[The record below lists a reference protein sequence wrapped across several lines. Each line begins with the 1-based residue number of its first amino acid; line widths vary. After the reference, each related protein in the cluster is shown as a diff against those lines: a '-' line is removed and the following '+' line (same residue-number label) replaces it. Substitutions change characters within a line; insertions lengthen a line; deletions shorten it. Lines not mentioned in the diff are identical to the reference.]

1 MILTL
6 TGTAVQLNFMVK
18 SAFTTMRKEE
28 ERERERERERG
39 GGGESESGEGRKRN
53 ECIFDKNLLMC
64 LDVVKSFDI

>member
-28 ERERERERERG
+28 EREREREREREGG
-39 GGGESESGEGRKRN
+39 GGGELEW
-53 ECIFDKNLLMC
+53 
-64 LDVVKSFDI
+64 